1 MEVKKKGKFQT
12 FSHGCLQGSKCRF
25 DLETFGILETWL
37 LRRGGRL
44 GGLTVYYET
53 FVIW

>member
-12 FSHGCLQGSKCRF
+12 FSCLQGSKCRF

-53 FVIW
+53 FVI

>member
-12 FSHGCLQGSKCRF
+12 FIHGCLQRSKCRF

-37 LRRGGRL
+37 LGRGGRL

-53 FVIW
+53 FVI